1 MGLSKPALRFLA
13 RTAGRTPFR
22 GSWLT
27 LGRQCVYATFPQF
40 TRICREE
47 GLTPRELPADS
58 GPQTNIPSWQNTP
71 LAGNASD
78 QAVLRALGA
87 AEVLALDYAD
97 FEGAELT
104 HDLNQPVPEAWR
116 DRFDGILDSGTL
128 EHVFALPAALAN
140 LARLLR
146 VGGRVI
152 HISPCNNFANHGF
165 YQFSPTL
172 LADFYEANAFA
183 GVEVY
188 VAEEMGVDYQSSSWD
203 LFQIDPRRQPVLM
216 TSRRRLL
223 VVVSAEKTAASTADR
238 VPLQSYYRQL
248 FAAAAAAP
256 EPPAPASPAA
266 RVLAL
271 ARRCLPTSVKT
282 WLRRGLLR
290 PAHRRPW
297 GARYL
302 GRLK

>member
-13 RTAGRTPFR
+13 RTACRQPWR

-27 LGRQCVYATFPQF
+27 LGRQCVYATFAQF
-40 TRICREE
+40 TQICREE
-47 GLTPRELPADS
+47 GLTPRTLPADCS
-58 GPQTNIPSWQNTP
+58 PQTNIPSWQNTP

-87 AEVLALDYAD
+87 EEALALDYAD
-97 FEGAELT
+97 FEGAELVS
-104 HDLNQPVPEAWR
+104 DLNQPVPEAWW

-183 GVEVY
+183 DLAVY
-188 VAEEMGVDYQSSSWD
+188 VAEETGVDYQSSYWD
-203 LFQIDPRRQPVLM
+203 LFEIDPRRQPVLM

-223 VVVSAEKTAASTADR
+223 LVVVAEKTAESTADR

-248 FAAAAAAP
+248 FASAAAP
-256 EPPAPASPAA
+256 EQPASATPAA
-266 RVLAL
+266 RAL
-271 ARRCLPTSVKT
+271 AIAKRWLPTSVKT
-282 WLRRGLLR
+282 RLRRCLCR
-290 PAHRRPW
+290 PAHRKPW
-297 GARYL
+297 GARYV